1 MQRPNR
7 QAGRPWQRLRL
18 AILQASPL
26 CVNCEAKGRVA
37 AAVEIDHVIP
47 LAHGGTD
54 DLVVKI
60 TRLVPDREWHESTHL
75 RTIPRPLPNGG
86 FRQQPPFVSLHF
98 AGQQRAPLPPL

>member
-1 MQRPNR
+1 MQKPKR
-7 QAGRPWQRLRL
+7 QAGRPWQRLRR

-54 DLVVKI
+54 DLANLRALCRDCHLDE
-60 TRLVPDREWHESTHL
+60 TRRQFGRRHK
-75 RTIPRPLPNGG
+75 PRIGNDGWPID
-86 FRQQPPFVSLHF
+86 
-98 AGQQRAPLPPL
+98 